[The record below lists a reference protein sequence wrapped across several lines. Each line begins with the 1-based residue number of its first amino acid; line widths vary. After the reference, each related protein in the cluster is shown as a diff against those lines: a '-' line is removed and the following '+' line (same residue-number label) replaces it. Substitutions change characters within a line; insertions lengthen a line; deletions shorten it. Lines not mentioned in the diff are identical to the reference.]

1 MNKSNLQ
8 KLLLFLILILSLCS
22 FANASAETKSG
33 NKVVFGSDYELE
45 KGDTLDGNIVI
56 VGSKT
61 KLNKNSTVNGD
72 IVLFGGDLQI
82 EGTVNGDIVAFGG
95 AVDLKS
101 TALINGDFSSFGANV
116 DRHENAVITGDTIRQ
131 NTDEFKKSEE
141 NIVEQKA
148 ENAPDS
154 SGKRGFFGMLF
165 FFITKTVIFT
175 VEILVCAALA
185 VIANLLFEKHL
196 TGTCQA
202 FLKFPLE
209 SLGIGL
215 LTVIA
220 LPFVQL
226 FFCITVVLIPLAI
239 LLAFIFVILCL
250 YAWIAAGHE
259 IGKRLAQVI
268 KVNWP
273 VYWTT
278 ALGTFTLSF
287 VLFGFSKIL
296 PCIGWI
302 PAGLVIVTG
311 VGAIIIYHGRLF
323 QNRKGSKTFL
333 PKNENSSEVSIPKET
348 RLSDT
353 STKDSVSTKQG
364 TQKSDTDV
372 RPQDSIE
379 SNAFGSMKSEMP
391 IQNLPKVVPPDVIE
405 LGPSLSEQKKE
416 STDISDHPVENLQ
429 KMDENEFVEEEF
441 QSASKEPQQ
450 PATEKKSAEKRKTD
464 QPSDKQTNKK
474 RGIGSSILDSIH
486 EDISEDSEQK

>member
-1 MNKSNLQ
+1 M
-8 KLLLFLILILSLCS
+8 
-22 FANASAETKSG
+22 
-33 NKVVFGSDYELE
+33 
-45 KGDTLDGNIVI
+45 
-56 VGSKT
+56 
-61 KLNKNSTVNGD
+61 
-72 IVLFGGDLQI
+72 
-82 EGTVNGDIVAFGG
+82 
-95 AVDLKS
+95 DLKS

-141 NIVEQKA
+141 NIVEQKRKMHPTPPVKEA
-148 ENAPDS
+148 LEC
-154 SGKRGFFGMLF
+154 F

-364 TQKSDTDV
+364 TQKSETDV

-391 IQNLPKVVPPDVIE
+391 IQNQPK
-405 LGPSLSEQKKE
+405 SR
-416 STDISDHPVENLQ
+416 
-429 KMDENEFVEEEF
+429 
-441 QSASKEPQQ
+441 SA
-450 PATEKKSAEKRKTD
+450 
-464 QPSDKQTNKK
+464 
-474 RGIGSSILDSIH
+474 GCH
-486 EDISEDSEQK
+486 